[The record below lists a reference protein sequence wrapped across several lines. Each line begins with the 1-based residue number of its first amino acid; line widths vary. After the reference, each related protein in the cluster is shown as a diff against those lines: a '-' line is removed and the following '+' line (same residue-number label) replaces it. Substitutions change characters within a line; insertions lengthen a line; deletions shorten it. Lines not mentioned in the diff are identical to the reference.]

1 MLEFIELYIWQ
12 ESWLRILPPK
22 RRVSLGREKNLQN
35 MNDVFVSCSD
45 TLSACRLRSKMLAKQ
60 LDHVDMEIE
69 REEEAGN
76 V

>member
-1 MLEFIELYIWQ
+1 
-12 ESWLRILPPK
+12 
-22 RRVSLGREKNLQN
+22 